1 MVILYNSIVQRK
13 VYEKVYKN
21 VLKCYNT
28 IYKKL
33 KGGLSVVEKTLVLIK
48 PDGVRKN
55 LIGRVINTYEE
66 AGLKVEKLKLEQ
78 VGKEFAA
85 KHYNKLKDKPFYE
98 DLVMFISGGPICA
111 MVLSGEN
118 AINKVRQI
126 NGNTDPKLADKGTIR
141 ALYGTDKTHNCVHAS
156 DTIENAEEEIEYWFK

>member
-13 VYEKVYKN
+13 AYEKVYKN

-28 IYKKL
+28 IYTKL

-66 AGLKVEKLKLEQ
+66 AGLKVEK
-78 VGKEFAA
+78 
-85 KHYNKLKDKPFYE
+85 
-98 DLVMFISGGPICA
+98 
-111 MVLSGEN
+111 
-118 AINKVRQI
+118 
-126 NGNTDPKLADKGTIR
+126 
-141 ALYGTDKTHNCVHAS
+141 
-156 DTIENAEEEIEYWFK
+156 